1 MPTTDTHDTALF
13 DLATGIDD
21 PRARTTD
28 PDTSHLAADSTQAN
42 LSELQA
48 IVLAILHDVPDFGL
62 TDSELDRYYADN
74 SGHRGWPSIRFE
86 TPRKRR
92 SDLSK
97 MGKLEDSGIRRLN
110 PFGRLEVVWV
120 VPA

>member
-1 MPTTDTHDTALF
+1 MPTTETHDTALF
-13 DLATGIDD
+13 DLATGIVD
-21 PRARTTD
+21 PNARTTD
-28 PDTSHLAADSTQAN
+28 PDTSHLAADLIQPK

-48 IVLAILHDVPDFGL
+48 IVLGIFHDVPDVRL
-62 TDSELDRYYADN
+62 TDSELDRYYAHN
-74 SGHRGWPSIRFE
+74 AGQRGWPSIRFE

-97 MGKLEDSGIRRLN
+97 LGKLEDSGIRREN

-120 VPA
+120 VAA

>member
-1 MPTTDTHDTALF
+1 MPTDTKDTALF
-13 DLATGIDD
+13 DLATGIDE
-21 PRARTTD
+21 PRARSTD
-28 PDTSHLAADSTQAN
+28 PDTSHLAADLSHAK

-48 IVLAILHDVPDFGL
+48 IVLGIFHDVPDFGL

-74 SGHRGWPSIRFE
+74 SSHRGWPSIRFE

-97 MGKLEDSGIRRLN
+97 LGKLEDSGIRREN